1 MHFFYGV
8 GAFLTPLVVKCFLNS
23 NFDFTVTSS
32 SLNCYSIQDVKEFIH
47 NKPYIPSIQNPKENL
62 MSVIKNGS
70 LSIDQSILPNVFM
83 TRTKFTSQTKY
94 AFWILSLIQ
103 LPAPITLL
111 LIRLRPSPEYEN
123 NLDMNESSDQEEPTT
138 FSLSINYFQSLFKN
152 LPVLQLTLLM
162 AFLVFLFEGLQ
173 ASHGGYIFSYI
184 VEKYDIESKSQS
196 NKLHK
201 LIKNDTLLNRH
212 HYHHSDELKND
223 EAYIT
228 AIFWAFFSIGRLVS
242 IYGATKFSASFML
255 FIDIVK
261 IVNNIMKVTF
271 INY

>member
-152 LPVLQLTLLM
+152 LPV
-162 AFLVFLFEGLQ
+162 F
-173 ASHGGYIFSYI
+173 
-184 VEKYDIESKSQS
+184 KRKS
-196 NKLHK
+196 
-201 LIKNDTLLNRH
+201 I
-212 HYHHSDELKND
+212 
-223 EAYIT
+223 
-228 AIFWAFFSIGRLVS
+228 IGS
-242 IYGATKFSASFML
+242 CC
-255 FIDIVK
+255 
-261 IVNNIMKVTF
+261 
-271 INY
+271 